1 MASKQEIFAD
11 YSNKELE
18 RLVVRSPW
26 CSVAHLALAQRG
38 EQTNKATRL
47 VGVLHPTALIAPKR
61 VDIEQLTHLTADDV
75 IDRFLHRDSYRITS
89 EDDNEEDMSK
99 VNIEAEE
106 DMVSEDLAE
115 IYEKQGLYCEAI
127 DTYRKLSL
135 LNSEKSVYF
144 ARQIADI
151 ESKMEKT
158 KQ

>member
-1 MASKQEIFAD
+1 MI
-11 YSNKELE
+11 
-18 RLVVRSPW
+18 
-26 CSVAHLALAQRG
+26 
-38 EQTNKATRL
+38 
-47 VGVLHPTALIAPKR
+47 
-61 VDIEQLTHLTADDV
+61 
-75 IDRFLHRDSYRITS
+75 
-89 EDDNEEDMSK
+89 
-99 VNIEAEE
+99 
-106 DMVSEDLAE
+106 SEDLAE

>member
-1 MASKQEIFAD
+1 MV
-11 YSNKELE
+11 E
-18 RLVVRSPW
+18 RYPWWSGGRVALARNGGSDAVGDPATMLVAKLHP
-26 CSVAHLALAQRG
+26 LALLP
-38 EQTNKATRL
+38 TKA
-47 VGVLHPTALIAPKR
+47 I
-61 VDIEQLTHLTADDV
+61 DIVRLTHLSTDDL
-75 IDRFLHRDSYRITS
+75 IDRFLKREEYRIVA
-89 EDDNEEDMSK
+89 EDGAADDLAT
-99 VNIEAEE
+99 VDFDLDE

>member
-1 MASKQEIFAD
+1 MTSEQNIFAA
-11 YSNKELE
+11 YSNEKLKT
-18 RLVVRSPW
+18 LVARFPW
-26 CSVAHLALAQRG
+26 CSAAHLALAQRG
-38 EQTNKATRL
+38 NIPNKSTRL
-47 VGVLHPTALIAPKR
+47 VGALHPTALIAPKAI
-61 VDIEQLTHLTADDV
+61 DIEQLTHLTADDV

-89 EDDNEEDMSK
+89 EGDNEEDMSK
-99 VNIEAEE
+99 VDIEAED

-135 LNSEKSVYF
+135 LNSEKSIYF

-151 ESKMEKT
+151 EAKMEKT